1 MTGAEVLETAAQ
13 AARLPCHVIERMVCE
28 IWSDHFGHPVRPDD
42 DFYDLGGDSLT
53 LLEVV
58 VAAQERGIALRS
70 SVAMRNTTPARLAE
84 SLTVAAPA
92 TQGPPAQPHPA
103 LLPSATEVLGM
114 DAAAWTEADTRLAP
128 VGATDGT
135 QPLYVVHSDS
145 HVQAERQALA
155 DWADGLSVRAL
166 VLPGHHGPIPPYG
179 DVGAV
184 ADRYAEAVRA
194 DQPGGAYRLAG
205 FGQGAVV
212 AFETAR
218 RLRAAGGHVHSLA
231 LIDPAPL
238 GATEGRPDLG
248 HLLHDRLTLLGRRFA
263 LAGDETPAAVLAGM
277 HEAGWYDDG
286 VQPQDLPRLQL
297 AWARLAQTLSR
308 YEPAGYDGPALLVQ
322 DVLRLPAAEKTWR
335 PAVRDLRVVGLDHRV
350 ASPLALLRDRD
361 AATAVREA
369 CTA

>member
-1 MTGAEVLETAAQ
+1 MTGAEILETAAQ

-28 IWSDHFGHPVRPDD
+28 IWSDHFGHPVRLDD
-42 DFYDLGGDSLT
+42 DFYDLGGDSLA

-92 TQGPPAQPHPA
+92 TPAPPAQPHPA
-103 LLPSATEVLGM
+103 LLPPATEVPGM
-114 DAAAWTEADTRLAP
+114 YAAAWTQADTRLAP
-128 VGATDGT
+128 VGAAGGA
-135 QPLYVVHSDS
+135 QALYVVYSDS

-155 DWADGLSVRAL
+155 DWADGLPVRAL
-166 VLPGHHGPIPPYG
+166 TLPGHHGPIPPYG
-179 DVGAV
+179 DVGAI
-184 ADRYAEAVRA
+184 ADRYADAVRA
-194 DQPGGAYRLAG
+194 DQPGGPYRLAG

-218 RLRAAGGHVHSLA
+218 RLRAGGGRVQSLA

-238 GATEGRPDLG
+238 GAAEGRPDLDR
-248 HLLHDRLTLLGRRFA
+248 LLHERLTLLGRRFA
-263 LAGDETPAAVLAGM
+263 LQGDESPGAVLAGM
-277 HEAGWYDDG
+277 REAGWYDDE

-297 AWARLAQTLSR
+297 AWARLAHTLSSH
-308 YEPAGYDGPALLVQ
+308 EPADYDGPVLLVQ
-322 DVLRLPAAEKTWR
+322 DVLRLPAAEQTWR
-335 PAVRDLRVVGLDHRV
+335 PAVRDLRVVGLDHHV
-350 ASPLALLRDRD
+350 ASPLALLRDTA

-369 CTA
+369 FTA